1 MIDKQLSQDELIQQN
16 KALQKE
22 IEELKD
28 EQEDLEI
35 LLDTITEHSTDL
47 ENEIYEKNQIMLKYL
62 EQVKLMTE
70 AAAAVESESFA
81 IDSLDVVAAREDE
94 LGQLARVFQNMARQV
109 EIRETKLRQ
118 QVQELKIE
126 IDRSKQAK
134 QVADIVQTD
143 SFKNLKQKLKRL
155 KSTRKNNKTDS

>member
-1 MIDKQLSQDELIQQN
+1 MIDKQLSPDELIEQN
-16 KALQKE
+16 ESLQKE
-22 IEELKD
+22 IEELKN

-35 LLDTITEHSTDL
+35 MLDTVTEHSTDL

-62 EQVKLMTE
+62 EQVKLVTE
-70 AAAAVESESFA
+70 AAAVESESFT
-81 IDSLDVVAAREDE
+81 IDSLDGVAAREDE
-94 LGQLARVFQNMARQV
+94 LGQLARVFQNMAKQV

-134 QVADIVQTD
+134 QVAEIVQTD

-155 KSTRKNNKTDS
+155 KDSRKK

>member
-1 MIDKQLSQDELIQQN
+1 MIDKQLSPDELIEQN
-16 KALQKE
+16 ESLQKE
-22 IEELKD
+22 IEELKN

-35 LLDTITEHSTDL
+35 MLDTVTEHSTDL

-62 EQVKLMTE
+62 EQVKLVTE
-70 AAAAVESESFA
+70 AAAVESESFT
-81 IDSLDVVAAREDE
+81 IDSLDGVAAREDE
-94 LGQLARVFQNMARQV
+94 FGQLARVFQNMAKQV

-134 QVADIVQTD
+134 QVAEIVQTD

-155 KSTRKNNKTDS
+155 KDSRKK